1 MENPKIIFPDIST
14 ITRFAL
20 DFDGHFGSNTT
31 YFIPKND
38 FYLLAILN
46 SKLGFFYFS
55 QTCAGLEGKGE
66 IYLRFFGQ
74 YLEGFP
80 IRTIDFSNP
89 TEKAAHDKVVELVEK
104 MLDGKKKLTDA
115 RTDADKRF
123 YERLCNSLDAQ
134 IDDEVYR
141 LYDITPDERKI
152 IENS

>member
-1 MENPKIIFPDIST
+1 MESPKIIFPDIST

-20 DFDGHFGSNTT
+20 DLDGHFSSNTT

-38 FYLLAILN
+38 LYLLGLLN

-55 QTCAGLEGKGE
+55 LTCAGLEGKGE

-80 IRTIDFSNP
+80 IRTIDFSKP
-89 TEKAAHDKVVELVEK
+89 KEKAAHDKIVEMVEK
-104 MLDGKKKLTDA
+104 MLEAKKSLANAQTDK
-115 RTDADKRF
+115 DKTF
-123 YERLCNSLDAQ
+123 YERFCASLDRQ
-134 IDDEVYR
+134 IDDLVYD
-141 LYDITPDERKI
+141 LYDLAEDERQI